1 MLLWIPSAPSPS
13 LSVPN
18 LSRDE
23 ILRRERSDKSIP
35 VQEFG
40 DAESNDP
47 TGCVF
52 STDRKGARERVRKF
66 PREPMVL
73 RVGKRVKATPLL
85 CAGLSLFLSLSLF
98 LWTLL
103 LNSLCGHATIANAD
117 AG

>member
-1 MLLWIPSAPSPS
+1 VLLRIPSAPSPS

-18 LSRDE
+18 LSRDG

-66 PREPMVL
+66 PRELTVL
-73 RVGKRVKATPLL
+73 RDGKRVKATPLL
-85 CAGLSLFLSLSLF
+85 SVLDT
-98 LWTLL
+98 LWTP
-103 LNSLCGHATIANAD
+103 SEFFVQSRGDRECEY